1 MYGFRTLPCKT
12 RLCSIWRGC
21 EKTISCRLKLSLNTS
36 VIIELIRKEFILELR
51 RKSVIAGLGLYLFS
65 LIFICYLTFNLKQNT
80 ISPYTWSALF
90 WLTILFSVVNSVAKS
105 FIGEKKGIFIYLYT
119 VASPQDII
127 VSKIVYNILLC
138 WVITLAGYGL
148 FSVFI
153 FNPVQD
159 QLIFF
164 SVLFLTAVGF
174 STSLSLISGIAAK
187 ANNSNVLMAV
197 LSFPVVISILL
208 MAVRATKNALD
219 GIDRAAST
227 DELLNLVAINCIAG
241 ALGYILFPY
250 IWRS

>member
-1 MYGFRTLPCKT
+1 M
-12 RLCSIWRGC
+12 
-21 EKTISCRLKLSLNTS
+21 NTS
-36 VIIELIRKEFILELR
+36 IIIQLLRKEFILELR

-65 LIFICYLTFNLKQNT
+65 LIFICYLTFNLKENV

-105 FIGEKKGIFIYLYT
+105 FIGEKKGVFIYLYT
-119 VASPQDII
+119 VASPQQII
-127 VSKIVYNILLC
+127 ISKIIYNTLLC
-138 WVITLAGYGL
+138 WLISVAGYML

-159 QLIFF
+159 
-164 SVLFLTAVGF
+164 SVVFMAVLLLASIGF
-174 STSLSLISGIAAK
+174 STSLSLISGIASK

-227 DELLNLVAINCIAG
+227 DELLNLLAINCIAG